1 MNGGELFTPVGS
13 LAAALATSSDGLDDA
28 LMVLF
33 RMMGPDWSDCTIRE
47 MMSIRN
53 VMVKL
58 LLTAKKCTRKCWYL
72 ACISTILGLM
82 FGASRIVRRDISLSH
97 MHRLKQTVPQK
108 CTASANGK
116 NSEGGHSLTIPCIP
130 VL

>member
-33 RMMGPDWSDCTIRE
+33 RTMGPDWSDCTIRE

-58 LLTAKKCTRKCWYL
+58 LLTAKKCTRKC
-72 ACISTILGLM
+72 
-82 FGASRIVRRDISLSH
+82 
-97 MHRLKQTVPQK
+97 
-108 CTASANGK
+108 
-116 NSEGGHSLTIPCIP
+116 
-130 VL
+130 